1 MHTFIA
7 SALHASDPERR
18 RIRLAE
24 RERGQRELEWQRRR
38 RILPY
43 L

>member
-24 RERGQRELEWQRRR
+24 REREQRELEWQRRR
-38 RILPY
+38 QILPY

>member
-1 MHTFIA
+1 MSAFISRHPQA
-7 SALHASDPERR
+7 PDPERR

-24 RERGQRELEWQRRR
+24 RDREQREQEWQRRLQ
-38 RILPY
+38 ILPF